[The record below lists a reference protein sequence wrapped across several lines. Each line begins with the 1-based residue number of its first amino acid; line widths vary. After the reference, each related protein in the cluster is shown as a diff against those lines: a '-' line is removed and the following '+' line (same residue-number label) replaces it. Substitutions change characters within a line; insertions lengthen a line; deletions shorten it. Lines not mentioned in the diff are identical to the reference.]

1 MIPRLARLVALATGP
16 LLLVAC
22 ASGRAPSAS
31 ARTTATTVGP
41 PTSVA
46 ATTALAPSTTADA
59 ATGTTAS
66 PTTTALPAGVI
77 AALGALGVTPASP
90 EAQCIA
96 GRVDLPSIDFG
107 AAAPPIGFFRAVVA
121 CAPAALSGVLAKSL
135 HDSLPDVAQ
144 PKLSCV
150 ADGVVSVLPG
160 ADDVALAGTITSE
173 PFSSLPAAFQA
184 AILDAV
190 KSCGVPADVLTKA
203 WNET

>member
-1 MIPRLARLVALATGP
+1 MIPRLARLIALATGP

-22 ASGRAPSAS
+22 ASGRSPSA
-31 ARTTATTVGP
+31 VP
-41 PTSVA
+41 PTTG
-46 ATTALAPSTTADA
+46 ATTAVAPTVAAPTTAA
-59 ATGTTAS
+59 QSPPTTGSAPVTST
-66 PTTTALPAGVI
+66 TTTAPPAAVT
-77 AALGALGVTPASP
+77 AALEALGVAPSSP

-96 GRVDLPSIDFG
+96 GRVDLSSIDLG
-107 AAAPPIGFFRAVVA
+107 AATPPIGFFRAVVA
-121 CAPAALSGVLAKSL
+121 CAPAALAGVLARSL

-144 PKLSCV
+144 AKLACV

-160 ADDVALAGTITSE
+160 ADDAALARTITSE
-173 PFSSLPAAFQA
+173 PFSSLPAVFQA